1 MYEIL
6 DKKILAPGFKEL
18 TFHAPLIAAKIKPG
32 QFVVL
37 RVDEKGERIPM
48 SISDYDAESLTT
60 VVHEV
65 GVTTKKLG
73 RLEKGDK
80 ILDVMGP
87 LGVPSAVRKYGHVI
101 GICKGGT
108 SAALYP
114 VLRSLKE
121 SGNRVT
127 AIVGANSGEFLIY
140 EDKLGAICDELIVA
154 TDDGTKGRKGST
166 VDALRAYLADKNAD
180 FVIAIGPTKMM
191 KTVARITKERGIK
204 CVASLAPIMVDGT
217 GMCGSC
223 RVTVS
228 GKTRFACVHGPEFE
242 AHDIDFDELLRR
254 QKMFKDEEKIAIETH
269 TKKR

>member
-6 DKKILAPGFKEL
+6 EKRMLAPGFKEI
-18 TFHAPLIAAKIKPG
+18 TFYAPLIASKIKPG

-48 SISDYDAESLTT
+48 SISDYDAKSLTT

-73 RLEKGDK
+73 RLEVGEK
-80 ILDVMGP
+80 IMNVVGP
-87 LGVPSAVRKYGHVI
+87 LGVPSAVRMYGHVI

-108 SAALYP
+108 SAALHP

-121 SGNRVT
+121 SGNKVT
-127 AIVGANSGEFLIY
+127 AILGANSSEFLVY
-140 EDKLGAICDELIVA
+140 EDKLGTVCDELIVA

-166 VDALRAYLADKNAD
+166 VDALRECLASKTAD

-191 KTVARITKERGIK
+191 STVAKITKERRIR

-217 GMCGSC
+217 GMCGAC

-254 QKMFKDEEKIAIETH
+254 QKMFKDEEKRAMERI
-269 TKKR
+269 